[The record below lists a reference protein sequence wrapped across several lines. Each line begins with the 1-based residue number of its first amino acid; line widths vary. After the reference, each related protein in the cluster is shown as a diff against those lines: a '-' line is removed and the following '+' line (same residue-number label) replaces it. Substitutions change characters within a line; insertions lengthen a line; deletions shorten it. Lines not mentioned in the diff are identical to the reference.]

1 MVEYSEFT
9 VDRMNEVKDIF
20 RQEGWC
26 AYLSDDEAL
35 RRAFANSLLI
45 FGAFDGENLI
55 GFIRCV
61 GDGEHI
67 VLVQDLIV
75 RQEYRKRGIG
85 KALFSEMQR
94 RFGKVRMFCVT
105 TDLDDEADN
114 RFYRSF
120 GMKPLEDGHMIT
132 YFRV

>member
-1 MVEYSEFT
+1 MIEYREFT
-9 VDRMNEVKDIF
+9 ADRMREVKEIF
-20 RQEGWC
+20 TQEGWS

-45 FGAFDGENLI
+45 YGAFDGEKLI

-75 RQEYRKRGIG
+75 MQEYRKRGIG
-85 KALFSEMQR
+85 KTLFSEMQR

>member
-1 MVEYSEFT
+1 MIEYREFT

-20 RQEGWC
+20 TQEGWC

-35 RRAFANSLLI
+35 RQAFANSLLI
-45 FGAFDGENLI
+45 YGAFDGEKLI

-75 RQEYRKRGIG
+75 KQEYRKRGIG
-85 KALFSEMQR
+85 KTLFSEMQR

>member
-1 MVEYSEFT
+1 MIEYREFT
-9 VDRMNEVKDIF
+9 VDRMREVKEIF
-20 RQEGWC
+20 TQEGWS

-45 FGAFDGENLI
+45 YGAFDGEKLI
-55 GFIRCV
+55 GFVRCV

>member
-1 MVEYSEFT
+1 MIEYREFT
-9 VDRMNEVKDIF
+9 VDRMREVKEIF
-20 RQEGWC
+20 TQEGWS

-45 FGAFDGENLI
+45 YGAFDGEKLI

-75 RQEYRKRGIG
+75 MQEYRKRGIG
-85 KALFSEMQR
+85 KTLFSEMQR